1 MLSLYENLMN
11 LVAQSEVESVKDDS
25 LILDAFYFDDQKDD
39 KTGKT
44 YRIFNYRLAS
54 YTSFQKQDAKNCRGT
69 MFDITDINKPIL
81 VSLPPEKFFNYE
93 EGVGEKEHIRHR
105 FVDKMEKLDGSLI
118 STYHIYSDGKDKK
131 ELLFNIGFKSK
142 GSIKS
147 AQANEATKIIQS
159 NSELHKE
166 IVDFCFTSEATLNF
180 EFISPENRIVVF
192 YDKPQVVLLSARFH
206 EDGQMLFGHK
216 LREYLIAN
224 DYHLL
229 AEQIVDTVNV
239 SELNLTGKSQIEY
252 VADIREEKVAEHGE
266 GYVIEL
272 QREDGSNYLVKVK
285 NKEYLELHN
294 LRGNVDLMNGNFGS
308 SFTDKNI
315 AKAVLMEISD
325 DLKSLFSK
333 SEFAINKIVEVENK
347 VIPKY
352 NKMVHDV
359 ELFYNEN
366 KHLDRKDYAVKVH
379 SNPEIK
385 PYMQLLMNHY
395 LNRHKDADY
404 KEFALNKNNIE
415 MFI

>member
-93 EGVGEKEHIRHR
+93 EGVGEKEHIKHR
-105 FVDKMEKLDGSLI
+105 FMDKMEKLDGSLI
-118 STYHIYSDGKDKK
+118 STYHIYFDGKDKK

-159 NSELHKE
+159 NSKLHKE
-166 IVDFCFTSEATLNF
+166 IVDFCFTCDATLNF
-180 EFISPENRIVVF
+180 EFISPENRIVVL
-192 YDKPQVVLLSARFH
+192 YNKPQVVLLSARFH

-216 LREYLIAN
+216 LRKYLITN

-229 AEQIVDTVNV
+229 AEQIVETVNV
-239 SELNLTGKSQIEY
+239 AELNLTSKAQIDY
-252 VADIREEKVAEHGE
+252 VTDIREEKVAEHGE

-325 DLKSLFSK
+325 DLKSLFST